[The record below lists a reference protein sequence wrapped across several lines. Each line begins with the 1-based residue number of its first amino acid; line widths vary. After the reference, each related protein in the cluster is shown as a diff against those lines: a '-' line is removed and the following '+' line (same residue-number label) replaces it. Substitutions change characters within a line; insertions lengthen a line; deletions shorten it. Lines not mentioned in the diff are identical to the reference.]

1 MDVDDKQREKWIE
14 VFKLQYMSSEES
26 EDENT
31 LKVKPIF
38 WLSSRV
44 NEFKRSLDKERTKTL
59 NSQSKRQAKQKIEGE
74 TSQRIKPDGSKW
86 LFKKQKNPQNL
97 CSGHISSIRTP

>member
-1 MDVDDKQREKWIE
+1 MYDNQPYYALLAVQKLQDRKETFEQMDVDDKQREKWIE

-31 LKVKPIF
+31 LKVKPIS

-44 NEFKRSLDKERTKTL
+44 NKFKRSLDKERTKTL
-59 NSQSKRQAKQKIEGE
+59 NSQSKRQAK
-74 TSQRIKPDGSKW
+74 
-86 LFKKQKNPQNL
+86 
-97 CSGHISSIRTP
+97 